1 MSEETLEK
9 LRKKIDEVDKSLVGL
24 LNKRLEYVKDVGEA
38 KRDSN
43 LRIYH
48 PERENQ
54 VLRKI
59 ELFNENFP
67 VESLKQIWIEIMAV
81 SREMQSPLK
90 IAYLGPEATYTHM
103 AVLRQFGSA
112 GEVMPI
118 KSIYDVFQTVET
130 GNANFGVVPIENS
143 TGGAVN
149 HTLDRFLDSSL
160 KIVAEIY
167 LNVSHCLLSGA
178 EDISSIKKIY
188 SHAQSIVQCRSW
200 IQNNLPNAEINETS
214 SNAKAASVASWDKFG
229 AAIAGRVAAD
239 VYDLNVLAEGIQD
252 NSINITRF
260 LVIGDETSKKT
271 GDDKTSLVCSVQ
283 DKAGA
288 LQELLS
294 TFSKRGIN
302 MNKIESRPSRT
313 KAWEYLFYIDIDGH
327 IDDDNVK
334 ATLEDLEAVTK
345 FVKILGSYPK
355 GRLVKG

>member
-1 MSEETLEK
+1 MSEKALED
-9 LRKKIDEVDKSLVGL
+9 LRKKIDEVDLSLVGL
-24 LNKRLEYVKDVGEA
+24 LNKRLGFVKEVGEA
-38 KRDSN
+38 KKNGN
-43 LRIYH
+43 LPVYH
-48 PERENQ
+48 PDRENQ
-54 VLRKI
+54 VLKKI
-59 ELFNENFP
+59 ESYNESFP
-67 VESLKQIWIEIMAV
+67 IESLKQIWIEIMAV
-81 SREMQSPLK
+81 SREVQSPLK
-90 IAYLGPEATYTHM
+90 VAYLGPEATYTHM
-103 AVLRQFGSA
+103 AVLKQFGSA
-112 GEVMPI
+112 GEILPI

-149 HTLDRFLDSSL
+149 HTLDRFLDSPL

-178 EDISSIKKIY
+178 EDLSSITKIY

-200 IQNNLPNAEINETS
+200 IQSNLPDAEINETS

-239 VYDLNVLAEGIQD
+239 VYGLNVLAEGIQD
-252 NSINITRF
+252 NAINITRF
-260 LVIGDETSKKT
+260 LVIGNETSKMT
-271 GDDKTSLVCSVQ
+271 GNDKTSFVCSVQ
-283 DKAGA
+283 DKSGA
-288 LQELLS
+288 LHDLLS

-327 IDDDNVK
+327 IDEDNVK
-334 ATLEDLEAVTK
+334 ATLKDLESVTK

-355 GRLVKG
+355 GRLAKG